1 MAELDLSLDEP
12 DAAPPKKDSMV
23 GFIIG
28 IVVLT
33 VVAVGA
39 GWFLGGFFVEKK
51 PEKIKESA
59 AFIEVG
65 SKKEKDKKGKDDE
78 KTEKSEEEKT
88 KSTSI
93 LRMEPIL
100 VALRKSNNAFMRL
113 ELALV
118 FYGDPSD
125 FDEEHILRLHSD
137 LSAFARTVSLRSISG
152 PSGYIHFREDI
163 VDRARLASEGKIND
177 VLILS
182 MVAE

>member
-1 MAELDLSLDEP
+1 MAELDLNLDES
-12 DAAPPKKDSMV
+12 AEPPKKKEGMV

-28 IVVLT
+28 MAILT
-33 VVAVGA
+33 VVAGGA
-39 GWFLGGFFVEKK
+39 GWFLGDFMVEKEPK
-51 PEKIKESA
+51 KKAQSA

-65 SKKEKDKKGKDDE
+65 GKKDKAKDAKHDKKEDKHG
-78 KTEKSEEEKT
+78 EEKAHG
-88 KSTSI
+88 SNI
-93 LRMEPIL
+93 MRMEPIL

-118 FYGDPSD
+118 FGGDPSE
-125 FDEEHILRLHSD
+125 FDEEQVLRLHSD
-137 LSAFARTVSLRSISG
+137 LAAFARTTSLRSISG

-163 VDRARLASEGKIND
+163 LDRARLASQGKIND